1 MKLKKIHI
9 LQILLGFSTFSIEEI
24 ESSNL
29 GEYFK
34 EFVLEI
40 PKCEYVGC
48 SHIKEQNCGV
58 KEAVKQGI
66 ISNNR
71 YENYCKI
78 YEELKKGEEQKW

>member
-1 MKLKKIHI
+1 MQPH
-9 LQILLGFSTFSIEEI
+9 LGFSTFSIEEI
-24 ESSNL
+24 ESNNL

-48 SHIKEQNCGV
+48 SHIKEENCGV
-58 KEAVKQGI
+58 KDAVEQGR
-66 ISNNR
+66 ISIKR

-78 YEELKKGEEQKW
+78 YEELKKGEERKW